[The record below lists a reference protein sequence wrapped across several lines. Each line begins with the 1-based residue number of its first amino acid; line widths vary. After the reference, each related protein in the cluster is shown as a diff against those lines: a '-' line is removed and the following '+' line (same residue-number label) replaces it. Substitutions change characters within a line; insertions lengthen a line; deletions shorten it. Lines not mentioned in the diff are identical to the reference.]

1 MKEKYYIF
9 RLAGRR
15 SSGASLDGGKLFHA
29 VIGFTAV
36 CGKKPGK
43 TSDWSAYPGTV
54 VTCPRCLKKISDSV

>member
-1 MKEKYYIF
+1 MKENYDIL

-15 SSGASLDGGKLFHA
+15 SSGASLDAGKLYHA
-29 VIGFTAV
+29 VIGFTAI

-54 VTCPRCLKKISDSV
+54 VTCPRCLKKLLATT